1 MREAKISTRKAILI
15 IVVAFMLSL
24 AATLVL
30 VYLAPSIFPPL
41 SSAHLNDGAVVSE
54 KIADEAVITTK
65 LADGSVTSAKIVD
78 GTVVAVDL
86 ADGSIITAKI
96 ADGAVT
102 TNKIADGAL
111 TGDKIAD
118 GAVATSKIADSAI
131 LTIKLADD
139 SVTSAKILDGTI
151 TAADLASGLL
161 TTMHIADGAVITS
174 KIADYAVTDIKLAAG
189 AIPFAAVHNSSRV
202 STTSPTWVD
211 MPATAVN
218 LTLTRTSN
226 LIITFS
232 TEAWLGS
239 ASGYLNVR
247 AMVNTTQAYPTN
259 GTTTITRDNTV
270 AASYSFTFYSTDI
283 PAGTYTVTMQ
293 WQTPTGTQ
301 ATVED
306 RTLTIIA
313 LPA

>member
-1 MREAKISTRKAILI
+1 MREAKIPMRKAILI
-15 IVVAFMLSL
+15 IAVAFLLSL

-41 SSAHLNDGAVVSE
+41 NSAHLNDGAVVAE
-54 KIADEAVITTK
+54 KVADGAVITTK

-78 GTVVAVDL
+78 GAVVAVDL
-86 ADGSIITAKI
+86 ADGSIITVKI

-102 TNKIADGAL
+102 TAKIADGAL
-111 TGDKIAD
+111 TADKIAD
-118 GAVATSKIADSAI
+118 GAIITV
-131 LTIKLADD
+131 KLADG

-151 TAADLASGLL
+151 TADDLASGLL
-161 TTMHIADGAVITS
+161 TTLHIADGAVITS

-211 MPATAVN
+211 MPATSVN

-226 LIITFS
+226 VIITFS

-270 AASYSFTFYSTDI
+270 AASYSFTFYCTEI
-283 PAGTYTVTMQ
+283 PAGTYTVAMQ

-301 ATVED
+301 ANVED